1 MPHPSN
7 KISQLAFVTPRL
19 KKTIMSCVDDKLVM
33 LSGVAGLGKTRLM
46 RAQFDAVKEKK
57 GHHAIWISS
66 ARVSNDIFVSS
77 ESLQDILQS
86 VVADVSADETWHVY
100 IPDIDFLSPE
110 DFAFLESFAL
120 VTDENVHIVASARE
134 GLYSYFKRMQ
144 LDVRVTEISRGDLT
158 LTEDEVRGIAMSH
171 NQSLNPDYMTRL
183 FEITLGWPALVEA
196 SLAKASTTQELN
208 ELCNT
213 SDYMK
218 DRIVSGLFERLDS
231 EEIEFLVSV
240 CWLDEFDASLAK
252 CIQKTPLPGRII
264 ARLQAQNVLVEC
276 GSTRNTSQGGGC
288 LRCHPFFTQSIRSY
302 ALANT
307 SGKVLE
313 QKMNE
318 IIDCYEDNDEPLKAF
333 QIALASNMP
342 DRAFC
347 LLADNT
353 FAILPHVDAE
363 TLHRLTDSVNREAVA
378 DEYLYLLVTS
388 WVAFMSGKHR
398 RARFLLGK
406 AERCK
411 GDAMGQP
418 RIRGV
423 LMLAETI
430 RVGCSVFQGEYE
442 KAISLG
448 QELIEHMGGPQ
459 LFLRCTIMHNMAEAY
474 LRLGKYGEAKD
485 ALLRAS
491 ADAHVSG
498 RHVVELLCE
507 ADIAWLKFMKGDL
520 DASSNV
526 TLRAL
531 ARAEEGKYRRD
542 WSVGVLY
549 VSLARVYLQWC
560 EIEKACIYLDLASEL
575 LSPDN
580 NRDAFLELKVTLV
593 RLLELT
599 GKHEES
605 YEEIVMAHEM
615 TLWDDVPR
623 GVDLLVTI
631 TFAEVLVARNRHDE
645 ALALVDGLLLN
656 ASQNDDFYRIHA
668 DLIRARALVVGHA
681 AVEEAASILENA
693 LKRANETGQLL
704 LATDCKIRL
713 ACVYRIEGRVQD
725 GVSLM
730 AQALE
735 ECSKEGRV
743 YPFRG
748 PLPFQNALV
757 YEVAFP
763 TSSNLVVDSSRK
775 DACDYARRIIGYLKE
790 QGSSEYAAENGEG
803 IDEDRYAE
811 LTPRERDVCELLR
824 QGKTRQEIADELGLK
839 LNTVRTHIRNAY
851 RRLDIHERS
860 ML

>member
-1 MPHPSN
+1 
-7 KISQLAFVTPRL
+7 
-19 KKTIMSCVDDKLVM
+19 MS
-33 LSGVAGLGKTRLM
+33 
-46 RAQFDAVKEKK
+46 
-57 GHHAIWISS
+57 
-66 ARVSNDIFVSS
+66 
-77 ESLQDILQS
+77 
-86 VVADVSADETWHVY
+86 
-100 IPDIDFLSPE
+100 
-110 DFAFLESFAL
+110 
-120 VTDENVHIVASARE
+120 
-134 GLYSYFKRMQ
+134 
-144 LDVRVTEISRGDLT
+144 
-158 LTEDEVRGIAMSH
+158 
-171 NQSLNPDYMTRL
+171 
-183 FEITLGWPALVEA
+183 
-196 SLAKASTTQELN
+196 
-208 ELCNT
+208 
-213 SDYMK
+213 
-218 DRIVSGLFERLDS
+218 
-231 EEIEFLVSV
+231 
-240 CWLDEFDASLAK
+240 
-252 CIQKTPLPGRII
+252 
-264 ARLQAQNVLVEC
+264 
-276 GSTRNTSQGGGC
+276 
-288 LRCHPFFTQSIRSY
+288 
-302 ALANT
+302 
-307 SGKVLE
+307 
-313 QKMNE
+313 E
-318 IIDCYEDNDEPLKAF
+318 IIDCYEDNDESLKAF
-333 QIALASNMP
+333 QIAIASNMP
-342 DRAFC
+342 DRAFR

-363 TLHRLTDSVNREAVA
+363 TLQRLTDSVNREAVT

-388 WVAFMSGKHR
+388 WVAFLSGKHR

-406 AERCK
+406 AERSK
-411 GDAMGQP
+411 GDAMEQP

-442 KAISLG
+442 KAVSLG
-448 QELIEHMGGPQ
+448 QELVEHMGGPQ

-474 LRLGKYGEAKD
+474 LRLGKYSEAKD

-491 ADAHVSG
+491 TDARVSG

-507 ADIAWLKFMKGDL
+507 SDIAWLKFIKGEL

-531 ARAEEGKYRRD
+531 ARAEEGSCRRD

-560 EIEKACIYLDLASEL
+560 EIKKARVYLDRAAEL

-580 NRDAFLELKVTLV
+580 NRDAFLELKVTFV

-615 TLWDDVPR
+615 ALWDNVPR

-631 TFAEVLVARNRHDE
+631 TFAEVLVARNRYDE
-645 ALALVDGLLLN
+645 AMALIDGLLRD

-668 DLIRARALVVGHA
+668 DLVRARALVLGYG
-681 AVEEAASILENA
+681 AVEEAASILESA

-725 GVSLM
+725 GLSLM

-735 ECSKEGRV
+735 ECSKEGRI

-748 PLPFQNALV
+748 PLPYQNALI
-757 YEVAFP
+757 YEIAFP
-763 TSSNLVVDSSRK
+763 TASNLVIDNSRK
-775 DACDYARRIIGYLKE
+775 GARKHARRVIDYLKG
-790 QGSSEYAAENGEG
+790 QDTLEYAVDDYEAV
-803 IDEDRYAE
+803 DEDRYAE
-811 LTPRERDVCELLR
+811 LTPRERDVIELLK
-824 QGKTRQEIADELGLK
+824 QGKTRQQIADELGLK

-860 ML
+860 MLY